1 MGQEMTSWVTQY
13 LFIILYILIS
23 AEISLATAEVEDHV
37 TYCAWWRPTGSSVF
51 LEDDSCN
58 GGSMDFDG
66 VFTAIRA
73 GIYQVT
79 TLISSET

>member
-1 MGQEMTSWVTQY
+1 MGQEMISWVTRC
-13 LFIILYILIS
+13 LLTILYILIP

-51 LEDDSCN
+51 LKDDSCN

-73 GIYQVT
+73 GIYQVRP
-79 TLISSET
+79 LVSSYT